1 MVKKTGLI
9 VLAILCLGA
18 ISGCLLFLLGTMNF
32 PTTLKVAY
40 EPAEAVI
47 GPLSRVAPLRVT
59 VLEFKDVRADTDE
72 IGRKR
77 YIFGPAAAIQTQKP
91 VPIIIHEAFV
101 NELLKNGII
110 VSTDAA
116 DAVFTGE
123 ITNFS
128 LDVNIV
134 TYENVEFTG
143 TVGVNLNVLR
153 GKANQIILSRHY
165 QGVCK
170 ITGTY
175 QDQFPENNAK
185 WEMIMNTA
193 LERMVSEM
201 NNDASLVATLKSVR
215 GMTE

>member
-1 MVKKTGLI
+1 MVKKSGLV
-9 VLAILCLGA
+9 VLAILCLAA

-77 YIFGPAAAIQTQKP
+77 YIFGPAAAAIQTQKP
-91 VPIIIHEAFV
+91 VPTIIHEAFV
-101 NELLKNGII
+101 NELLKNGIT
-110 VSTDAA
+110 VSKDAA

-143 TVGVNLNVLR
+143 TVGVDFNVR

-165 QGVCK
+165 QGVHK
-170 ITGTY
+170 ITGWY

-185 WEMIMNTA
+185 WEMIVNTA
-193 LERMVSEM
+193 LKRMVSEM
-201 NNDASLVATLKSVR
+201 NNDASLVAALKSVR